1 MRKIY
6 HLEVPN
12 RIKKSNPDFRTSTAI
27 STGSDDYFFLRYPH
41 FGHTPSSLSATPH
54 SGQRSMSCLG
64 TNSTKAVH
72 SSKTANEKKRTR
84 RHWHSHKNTTFAWC
98 HALRRPAP
106 VREKKRPKSDSEP
119 ALYIFR
125 ENRVLKKSVKKRF
138 TASLQPGFCD
148 IKQLY
153 SKKINILRC
162 FTASKRVHL
171 YITDTSLQWISQHST
186 LGQIRCRHHLKLVH
200 RLRPRISR
208 QPSRWPTSPTQTR
221 AADSRQHRDLD
232 NYTASCCPAIPKA
245 NIIASGR
252 TNFAQKC
259 YLCSGKNLKH
269 NERYHS
275 HRFHLRRTEK
285 QVYG

>member
-1 MRKIY
+1 MRKIGIKQSY
-6 HLEVPN
+6 NFFPLIPTIITLSAAEPGPEKRMAPITIQKAYNVQPLE
-12 RIKKSNPDFRTSTAI
+12 RDFRRNHATYQANL
-27 STGSDDYFFLRYPH
+27 DPH
-41 FGHTPSSLSATPH
+41 PNF
-54 SGQRSMSCLG
+54 
-64 TNSTKAVH
+64 N
-72 SSKTANEKKRTR
+72 
-84 RHWHSHKNTTFAWC
+84 
-98 HALRRPAP
+98 RRPAP